1 MTTDTRAAVVD
12 ALSRALGPGDVTPAE
27 QIDDRYLRDWVMALS
42 SGAPA
47 ALVRPRTT
55 DDVSTVLRLCHER
68 NIVVVPQ
75 GGRTGLVGGATPVDG
90 AVIISL
96 ERMTGIEE
104 LDPAGSTMTV
114 RAGTP
119 LQTVQEAAQQAGLFF
134 PLDLGARGSCHIG
147 GTVATNAG
155 GNRVIRYGMTRDLV
169 LGLEVVLAD
178 GTIVTSLNTLI
189 KNNAGLDI
197 RQIFIGSEGTLGIIT
212 RVVLRLYPA
221 PRSTCTAMVAAPDYD
236 RVVSLLRHAQAAL
249 GGTLSAFEMMWPDFY
264 TLMTTQVPGM
274 PQPLPLGSPAYVLI
288 EALGSEPEPDLAR
301 FERMLETA
309 AEADLLTDAVVAQS
323 PADARAFWTVRD
335 GSGDFP
341 RIGWPGKSFD
351 IGIPTARIGAFVEAC
366 KADLQAR
373 WSTAETA
380 FFGHIGDSNL
390 HLHVKVRDGEQPQE
404 EIEEVVYGTVRA
416 WSGTVSAEHGIGVIK
431 RRYLGHSR
439 SPQEI
444 AVMRAIKH
452 ALDPKGLLNPGKVL

>member
-55 DDVSTVLRLCHER
+55 EDVSTVLRLCHER

-236 RVVSLLRHAQAAL
+236 RVVALLRHAQAAL

-351 IGIPTARIGAFVEAC
+351 IGIPTARIGAFVDAC

-439 SPQEI
+439 SPEEI